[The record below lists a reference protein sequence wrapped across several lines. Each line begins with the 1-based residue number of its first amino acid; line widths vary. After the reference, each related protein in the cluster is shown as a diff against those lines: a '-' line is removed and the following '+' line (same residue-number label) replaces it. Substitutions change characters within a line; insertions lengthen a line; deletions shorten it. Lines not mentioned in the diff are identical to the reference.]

1 MCVIQVPYDFPFI
14 DDGVDWNCF
23 HWYIDLKESSS
34 RERGRE
40 EENQFFAV
48 IAAAAAPTPPPSK
61 IFLATPPLYGRFFFF
76 FPSSKPFEVGEVG
89 DGCLASLQQTPRK
102 RNTVGTWYLN
112 NEMGLIFRIC
122 LKRKIRIEYTW
133 YWECV
138 LLLLLCSC
146 MKICIIDW
154 L

>member
-1 MCVIQVPYDFPFI
+1 MKLFSLVHRSQRVE
-14 DDGVDWNCF
+14 
-23 HWYIDLKESSS
+23 LE

-102 RNTVGTWYLN
+102 RNTVGT
-112 NEMGLIFRIC
+112 
-122 LKRKIRIEYTW
+122 
-133 YWECV
+133 
-138 LLLLLCSC
+138 
-146 MKICIIDW
+146 
-154 L
+154 

>member
-1 MCVIQVPYDFPFI
+1 MKLFSLVHRSQRVE
-14 DDGVDWNCF
+14 
-23 HWYIDLKESSS
+23 LE

-102 RNTVGTWYLN
+102 MNTVGPYCLLEGVDVQYTFKKKYL
-112 NEMGLIFRIC
+112 ESKSSEI
-122 LKRKIRIEYTW
+122 
-133 YWECV
+133 
-138 LLLLLCSC
+138 
-146 MKICIIDW
+146 
-154 L
+154 

>member
-1 MCVIQVPYDFPFI
+1 MCVIQVPYEFPFI

-23 HWYIDLKESSS
+23 HWYIDLKESRE

-61 IFLATPPLYGRFFFF
+61 IFLATHHHYTAASSSSSQV
-76 FPSSKPFEVGEVG
+76 PSHSQ
-89 DGCLASLQQTPRK
+89 LAKWVTVASQVFNK
-102 RNTVGTWYLN
+102 RQEKGTRWVHDVWIMKWGWYL
-112 NEMGLIFRIC
+112 EYV
-122 LKRKIRIEYTW
+122 IRIEYTW

-138 LLLLLCSC
+138 LLLLCNC
-146 MKICIIDW
+146 MRICITIDW